1 MIAPA
6 PRVLVA
12 DDHPALLAAVSDFLD
27 ENGFE
32 IAGQA
37 ADGALAVSL
46 AGETSPDA
54 VLLDYRMP
62 RLGGP
67 ELVRAL
73 RAAAPKAAVAVYTAD
88 ADERLVGDA
97 LEAGA
102 AAVVLKE
109 APLADVARALSSV
122 LAGRTYVD
130 PALGMVALT
139 GGRTA
144 PELTQREADVL
155 LLLAEG
161 QTYEVI
167 GRRLGISPETVRT
180 HLQKACERLEATT
193 RTHAVATA
201 IRLGLIN

>member
-1 MIAPA
+1 MITPA

-32 IAGQA
+32 IAGEA
-37 ADGALAVSL
+37 ADGASAATL
-46 AGETSPDA
+46 AGQLSPDA

-62 RLGGP
+62 HLGGT
-67 ELVRAL
+67 ELVSAV
-73 RAAAPKAAVAVYTAD
+73 RAAAPATAVVVYTAD
-88 ADERLVGDA
+88 ADDKLVGDA

-109 APLADVARALSSV
+109 APLPDVARALSAV

-130 PALGMVALT
+130 PALGMIALT
-139 GGRTA
+139 GGRST

-161 QTYEVI
+161 HTYEAI
-167 GRRLGISPETVRT
+167 GRRLEISPETVRT
-180 HLQKACERLEATT
+180 HLQKASERLNAAT
-193 RTHAVATA
+193 RTQAVATA
-201 IRLGLIN
+201 IRLGLIA

>member
-1 MIAPA
+1 MITSA

-12 DDHPALLAAVSDFLD
+12 DDHPALLAAVSDYLD

-32 IAGQA
+32 IAGRA
-37 ADGALAVSL
+37 ADGASAVSL
-46 AGETSPDA
+46 AGQTCPDA

-62 RLGGP
+62 HLRGV

-73 RAAAPKAAVAVYTAD
+73 KAAAPTSAVAVYTAD
-88 ADERLVGDA
+88 ADDKLVGDA
-97 LEAGA
+97 LGAGA

-139 GGRTA
+139 GGSTT

-161 QTYEVI
+161 QTYDAI
-167 GRRLGISPETVRT
+167 GRRLEISPETVRT
-180 HLQKACERLEATT
+180 HLQKASERLNATT
-193 RTHAVATA
+193 RTNAVATA
-201 IRLGLIN
+201 IRLGLIP